1 MEQLTE
7 TLMHPALWLAAL
19 AIGLGGEVAKKL
31 TGAKAGDAGW
41 RGVYFVTL
49 PVHAPIIGALLG
61 LASVAVNGW
70 LGLSAPTSDAFAEGL
85 GPVLFYSGAGVLA
98 SLCYVSIVRVI
109 KRAVAA
115 WSPE

>member
-1 MEQLTE
+1 MEQLTD

-31 TGAKAGDAGW
+31 TGAKAGDRGW
-41 RGVYFVTL
+41 RGVFFVTL

-61 LASVAVNGW
+61 IAAVALNGW
-70 LGLSAPTSDAFAEGL
+70 LGLAAPTSEAFADGL
-85 GPVLFYSGAGVLA
+85 GPVLFFCGAGVLA

-109 KRAVAA
+109 KRAIAN